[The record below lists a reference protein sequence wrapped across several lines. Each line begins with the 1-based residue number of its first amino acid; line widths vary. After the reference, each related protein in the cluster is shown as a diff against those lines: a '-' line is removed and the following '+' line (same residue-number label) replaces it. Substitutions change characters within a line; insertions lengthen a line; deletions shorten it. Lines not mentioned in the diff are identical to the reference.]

1 MNEFRMS
8 LLKERAEKIRP
19 DLTKARQ
26 MMEEAEAE
34 KRDLTDEEKAFT
46 EPTLKTARDIA
57 DSMAKTRDEDATIKP
72 IKGEFADVM
81 GPMAGGDLS
90 LSGSGGK
97 SRRLSFAWHGC
108 SSRRDDAAPRRQSTR
123 ALRCRGG
130 RPRVQA

>member
-8 LLKERAEKIRP
+8 LLKERADKIRP

-57 DSMAKTRDEDATIKP
+57 DSMAKTTPPAE
-72 IKGEFADVM
+72 
-81 GPMAGGDLS
+81 
-90 LSGSGGK
+90 
-97 SRRLSFAWHGC
+97 SRRRH
-108 SSRRDDAAPRRQSTR
+108 T
-123 ALRCRGG
+123 
-130 RPRVQA
+130 RPRCLPAHLPVAGH

>member
-26 MMEEAEAE
+26 MMEQAEAE

-57 DSMAKTRDEDATIKP
+57 DSMAKRPATKTP
-72 IKGEFADVM
+72 R
-81 GPMAGGDLS
+81 
-90 LSGSGGK
+90 
-97 SRRLSFAWHGC
+97 SRRSRA
-108 SSRRDDAAPRRQSTR
+108 SSPM
-123 ALRCRGG
+123 
-130 RPRVQA
+130 